1 MKIEF
6 KKYSRVTRFLDP
18 STGFQA
24 NERPTEI
31 RVDPLTGQTAR
42 VLYFPIRMLTK
53 PDLTE
58 IVERSLQ
65 FGCPFCPQMLEM
77 VTPKFPPEITEKER
91 IKRGSAVI
99 FPNMFPY
106 DTHSAVAIFSEEH
119 FKPLDSFEPELLRDG
134 FCVSQEYL
142 AASLQFSDNSSL
154 FNSINWNYMPLAGG
168 SIIHPH
174 LQIIAGESGT
184 NYHLAVL
191 KASGEYTECNGSSYW
206 LDLIEEESSRGE
218 RFLGKSGPISWITSF
233 SPKGFIDF
241 TAIFERAGTIMDITE
256 SDWLDFSRGLCAAMK
271 FLDSKGFYSFNMAIY
286 SGTGEDHFRTHAK
299 MIPRTLLPPMDT
311 SDINYFNTLHNE
323 VLTIF
328 KPEEICAD
336 ARAFFHELR

>member
-6 KKYSRVTRFLDP
+6 KKFSRITRFLDP
-18 STGFQA
+18 STGFQE

-42 VLYFPIRMLTK
+42 ILFFPIRMLFK
-53 PDLTE
+53 PDLSE
-58 IVERSLQ
+58 IVNRSLEY
-65 FGCPFCPQMLEM
+65 GCPFCPQMLEM
-77 VTPKFPPEITEKER
+77 VTPKFPPNITEKER
-91 IKRGSAVI
+91 IRKGQAIV

-106 DTHSAVAIFSEEH
+106 DTYSAVAIFSEEH
-119 FKPLDSFEPELLRDG
+119 FKPLNDFMAELMRDG
-134 FCVSQEYL
+134 FCAAQEFL
-142 AASLQFSDNSSL
+142 AASLNFDRKTRL
-154 FNSINWNYMPLAGG
+154 FCSINWNYMPLAGG

-174 LQIIAGESGT
+174 LQIIAGESAT
-184 NYHLAVL
+184 NYHQTVL
-191 KASGEYTECNGSSYW
+191 RASGEYAMRNGSNYW
-206 LDLIEEESSRGE
+206 LDLIEEESKLGE
-218 RFLGKSGPISWITSF
+218 RFLGKTGSVSWITSF

-241 TAIFERAGTIMDITE
+241 MAIFEGAATVMDISE
-256 SDWLDFSRGLCAAMK
+256 SDWLDFSRGLSAAMK

-286 SGTGEDHFRTHAK
+286 SGFGEDHFKTHAK
-299 MIPRTLLPPMDT
+299 LIPRALLPPMNT

-336 ARAFFHELR
+336 ARTFFLK